1 MHIKT
6 YWYYSG
12 PLITFVGLA
21 IAKIVDSSVGEFP
34 QLYIP
39 MHFVMLPAL
48 LMVWIGIMV
57 TIATIGYGIVWGIRK
72 IFRTLHPK

>member
-1 MHIKT
+1 MHSKT

-21 IAKIVDSSVGEFP
+21 IVIMVDSLMGESSP
-34 QLYIP
+34 LYIP

-48 LMVWIGIMV
+48 LMVWIGILV
-57 TIATIGYGIVWGIRK
+57 TVLTIGYGIIALIKKLFGRK
-72 IFRTLHPK
+72 K

>member
-39 MHFVMLPAL
+39 MHLVMLPAL

-57 TIATIGYGIVWGIRK
+57 TLATVGYGIMAFIK
-72 IFRTLHPK
+72 KLFRGKK